1 MSDLIR
7 LDAVSRR
14 FTLGGSEV
22 AALDRVSLRV
32 AEGEYL
38 AVMGPSGSGK
48 STLLNVL
55 GLLDRPDEGRYWLGG
70 EDTATLSEPA
80 LAQLRGHRIGFVF
93 QSFHLISRLTARENV
108 ELPLMLCGIAPAE
121 RHRRSQRLL
130 GDLGLENRAGHRPAE
145 LSGGQRQRVAI
156 ARALVCKPRLMLLDE
171 PFSNIDTQVRMKLI
185 LEIRALLKQQGIGAI
200 FVSHSKEEAF
210 AFADRLALF
219 RAGHIEQVGQPEQL
233 YRRPQNRF
241 VAEFLGGVNY
251 LAAEVV
257 DSYCVQTALGVICG
271 SEPHGRAVG
280 EQLQLMLRPQQL
292 LVESAADGELKVVEQ
307 QFLGHHCRV
316 LFGCGDLQLEASI
329 GEPLDG
335 MRARIKVAPHG
346 LVLFDPLP

>member
-1 MSDLIR
+1 MSCLQVENVSCRYNGRNVLEQLSLTVADNEIVCLLGASGCGKTTLLKAIAGLLPLAEGAIHLGGTLLDGPGGHVPPEARHIGMIFQDYALFPHLTVADNIGFGLTR
-7 LDAVSRR
+7 LDRR
-14 FTLGGSEV
+14 ARQQQVDESL
-22 AALDRVSLRV
+22 ALVNLQ
-32 AEGEYL
+32 G
-38 AVMGPSGSGK
+38 
-48 STLLNVL
+48 
-55 GLLDRPDEGRYWLGG
+55 
-70 EDTATLSEPA
+70 
-80 LAQLRGHRIGFVF
+80 
-93 QSFHLISRLTARENV
+93 
-108 ELPLMLCGIAPAE
+108 
-121 RHRRSQRLL
+121 L
-130 GDLGLENRAGHRPAE
+130 GDRYPHQ
-145 LSGGQRQRVAI
+145 LSGGQQQRVAI

-185 LEIRALLKQQGIGAI
+185 LEIRALLKQQGISAI

-257 DSYCVQTALGVICG
+257 DSHCVQTALGVICG

-280 EQLQLMLRPQQL
+280 EQLQLMLRPRQL
-292 LVESAADGELKVVEQ
+292 QLEGAADGALKVVEQ

-316 LFGCGDLQLEASI
+316 LCECGDQQLEASI
-329 GEPLDG
+329 GEPLEG
-335 MRARIKVAPHG
+335 MRARIRVAPHP
-346 LVLFDPLP
+346 LVLFDLLP

>member
-1 MSDLIR
+1 MRTATDPIIKATGVEKFYGTEVHALKN
-7 LDAVSRR
+7 VS
-14 FTLGGSEV
+14 TQ
-22 AALDRVSLRV
+22 V
-32 AEGEYL
+32 AEGE
-38 AVMGPSGSGK
+38 VVVIVGPSGSGK
-48 STLLNVL
+48 STFLRTLNQLETINDGNIVVDGICL
-55 GLLDRPDEGRYWLGG
+55 
-70 EDTATLSEPA
+70 TEPGDVNK
-80 LAQLRGHRIGFVF
+80 LREEVGMVF
-93 QSFHLISRLTARENV
+93 QSFNLFPHLTVLDNITLAPQKVRGLSRRD
-108 ELPLMLCGIAPAE
+108 AE
-121 RHRRSQRLL
+121 DRAKALLLKVGLSVKAASYPSQ
-130 GDLGLENRAGHRPAE
+130 
-145 LSGGQRQRVAI
+145 LSGGQQQRVAI

-251 LAAEVV
+251 LAAEVM
-257 DSYCVQTALGVICG
+257 DSHCVQTALGVICG

-292 LVESAADGELKVVEQ
+292 LLESAAEGELKVVEQ

-316 LFGCGDLQLEASI
+316 LFECGDLQLEASI
-329 GEPLDG
+329 GEPLEG

>member
-1 MSDLIR
+1 MSCLQVENVSCRYNGRNVLEQLSLTVADNEIVCLLGASGCGKTTLLKAIAGLLPLVEGSIR
-7 LDAVSRR
+7 LGD
-14 FTLGGSEV
+14 TLLDGPGASVPPEARNIGMIFQDYALFPHLTV
-22 AALDRVSLRV
+22 ADNVGFGLTKLDRSARQQQV
-32 AEGEYL
+32 
-38 AVMGPSGSGK
+38 
-48 STLLNVL
+48 
-55 GLLDRPDEGRYWLGG
+55 DE
-70 EDTATLSEPA
+70 A
-80 LAQLRGHRIGFVF
+80 LALVNLQG
-93 QSFHLISRLTARENV
+93 
-108 ELPLMLCGIAPAE
+108 
-121 RHRRSQRLL
+121 L
-130 GDLGLENRAGHRPAE
+130 GDRYPHQ
-145 LSGGQRQRVAI
+145 LSGGQQQRVAI

-251 LAAEVV
+251 LVAEVV
-257 DSYCVQTALGVICG
+257 DSHCVQTALGVICG

-292 LVESAADGELKVVEQ
+292 LLESAADGELKVVDQ

-316 LFGCGDLQLEASI
+316 LFECGALQLEASI
-329 GEPLDG
+329 GEPLEG

-346 LVLFDPLP
+346 LVLFAPLP

>member
-1 MSDLIR
+1 MITALCEPTQW
-7 LDAVSRR
+7 LD
-14 FTLGGSEV
+14 GG
-22 AALDRVSLRV
+22 
-32 AEGEYL
+32 GEINRPRYFQGHIIVDGTEL
-38 AVMGPSGSGK
+38 AGLNDQK
-48 STLLNVL
+48 LTLL
-55 GLLDRPDEGRYWLGG
+55 RREK
-70 EDTATLSEPA
+70 
-80 LAQLRGHRIGFVF
+80 IGFVF
-93 QSFHLISRLTARENV
+93 QFFNLLPKLNVLQNV
-108 ELPLMLCGIAPAE
+108 ELPMIYAGIGGRERRMRAE
-121 RHRRSQRLL
+121 KALEMVELTHRLK
-130 GDLGLENRAGHRPAE
+130 NRPNQ
-145 LSGGQRQRVAI
+145 LSGGQQQRVAI

-257 DSYCVQTALGVICG
+257 DSHCVQTALGVICG

-292 LVESAADGELKVVEQ
+292 LLESAADGELKVVEQ

-316 LFGCGDLQLEASI
+316 LFECGDLQLEASI
-329 GEPLDG
+329 GEPLEG
-335 MRARIKVAPHG
+335 MRARIKVAPHV
-346 LVLFDPLP
+346 LVLFAPLP

>member
-1 MSDLIR
+1 M
-7 LDAVSRR
+7 
-14 FTLGGSEV
+14 
-22 AALDRVSLRV
+22 
-32 AEGEYL
+32 
-38 AVMGPSGSGK
+38 
-48 STLLNVL
+48 
-55 GLLDRPDEGRYWLGG
+55 
-70 EDTATLSEPA
+70 
-80 LAQLRGHRIGFVF
+80 
-93 QSFHLISRLTARENV
+93 
-108 ELPLMLCGIAPAE
+108 
-121 RHRRSQRLL
+121 
-130 GDLGLENRAGHRPAE
+130 
-145 LSGGQRQRVAI
+145 AI

-257 DSYCVQTALGVICG
+257 DSHCVRTALGVICG

-280 EQLQLMLRPQQL
+280 ELLQLMLRPQQL
-292 LVESAADGELKVVEQ
+292 LLESAADGELKVVEQ

-316 LFGCGDLQLEASI
+316 LFESGELRLEASI
-329 GEPLDG
+329 GEPLEG
-335 MRARIKVAPHG
+335 ARARVRVTPHA

>member
-1 MSDLIR
+1 MSCLQVENVSCCYSGRNVLEQLSLTVADNEIVCLLGASGCGKTTLLKAIAGLLPLAEGHIR
-7 LDAVSRR
+7 LGE
-14 FTLGGSEV
+14 TLLDGPDTSVPPEARHIGMIFQDYALFPHLTV
-22 AALDRVSLRV
+22 AANIGFGLTQLERHARQQRV
-32 AEGEYL
+32 EE
-38 AVMGPSGSGK
+38 
-48 STLLNVL
+48 
-55 GLLDRPDEGRYWLGG
+55 
-70 EDTATLSEPA
+70 A
-80 LAQLRGHRIGFVF
+80 LALVNLQG
-93 QSFHLISRLTARENV
+93 
-108 ELPLMLCGIAPAE
+108 
-121 RHRRSQRLL
+121 L
-130 GDLGLENRAGHRPAE
+130 GDRYPHQ
-145 LSGGQRQRVAI
+145 LSGGQQQRVAI

-251 LAAEVV
+251 LTAEVV
-257 DSYCVQTALGVICG
+257 DSHCVQTRLGVICG
-271 SEPHGRAVG
+271 SEPHGRKVG
-280 EQLQLMLRPQQL
+280 EQVQLMLRPQQL
-292 LVESAADGELKVVEQ
+292 QLEATNGGELLIIEQ

-316 LFGCGDLQLEASI
+316 LFECAGQRLEASI
-329 GEPLDG
+329 GEPLLG
-335 MRARIKVAPHG
+335 VRARVNVTPHA